1 MMSVIRSGLDAAI
14 QNLDV
19 TSNNIANART
29 TGYKKRQAAF
39 TDMYSTKIATPTGDR
54 LGIGVQMPEIRAS
67 QVQGNLQKTDTVM
80 DLAIEG
86 EGLFALRDVAN
97 PDVNVYTRDGSFTLN
112 KEGNVVSRD
121 GFNLMS
127 STNEPINIPLKANG
141 IRTADGFRAFGE
153 EKSITS
159 IMITENGNI
168 QATYGGKNIV
178 SVGKV
183 GLASFSDPNKLT
195 PVGANLFRHS
205 KESGLG
211 ILGVPAA
218 IGRGKIHSGALEM
231 ANTNIT
237 EELSNMIR
245 AQQAFSGSS
254 RLLQSEAEMVKK
266 LI

>member
-1 MMSVIRSGLDAAI
+1 MMSVIRSGLEAALL
-14 QNLDV
+14 NLDV

-29 TGYKKRQAAF
+29 TGYKQRQASF
-39 TDMYSTKIATPTGDR
+39 VDMYSKSITTATGDP
-54 LGIGVQMPEIRAS
+54 LGIGVQLPEIRAN
-67 QVQGNLQKTDTVM
+67 QAQGNLQKTDAVM

-97 PDVNVYTRDGSFTLN
+97 PNVNIYTRDGSFTLN

-121 GFNLMS
+121 GYNLMAS
-127 STNEPINIPLKANG
+127 NNEPINIPLKANG

-153 EKSITS
+153 TRSLTSIT
-159 IMITENGNI
+159 ITENGNI
-168 QATYGGKNIV
+168 QATYGGNNVV
-178 SVGKV
+178 STGKV
-183 GLASFSDPNKLT
+183 GLASFSDANRLT

-211 ILGVPAA
+211 VLGAPAA
-218 IGRGKIHSGALEM
+218 TGRGKIHSGALEM
-231 ANTNIT
+231 ANTSIT

-254 RLLQSEAEMVKK
+254 RLLQSEAEMVKM
-266 LI
+266 LF